1 MTEQIKTKLSRAI
14 LKRHLKSKPVSQS
27 NFKGFFKNS
36 TKVLLIIPANNEN
49 WNYLKPIIKFLK
61 ESDKEI
67 SIFIPEPSL
76 SSFPVKR
83 KIRPI
88 TFSEGEI
95 SKLNLPAKTL
105 REKLRNHSFDITIDL
120 NIEENLFYSA
130 AANYVVSDYRIGFV
144 KNDSDLYYNFQIPS
158 EINNEISY
166 RNLLNSLTLF

>member
-1 MTEQIKTKLSRAI
+1 MQLNK
-14 LKRHLKSKPVSQS
+14 KPVSQS

-36 TKVLLIIPANNEN
+36 TKILLIIPDNHEN

-61 ESDKEI
+61 DSEKEI
-67 SIFIPEPSL
+67 SIFLPESGL

-83 KIRPI
+83 KLRPI
-88 TFSEGEI
+88 TFGEKEI
-95 SKLNLPAKTL
+95 SKLNLPVKAL
-105 REKLRNHSFDITIDL
+105 QVKLASQSFDITIDL

-130 AANYVVSDYRIGFV
+130 AANYVKSDFRIGFV
-144 KNDSDLYYNFQIPS
+144 KNDSDLFYNFQIPC